1 MYLASHKMDIGN
13 GADPDQTPQNV
24 ASDQG
29 LHSLLTGNSIRN
41 RIKMLQDTCQLLNDK
56 MTSLIAKD
64 CIFLRKYGLIVALSV
79 QNGFKSAFLVVL
91 SLPQLRSHYNC
102 VAFDTDMTTLLCVE
116 CNHIPCFP
124 RQLFRRITITC
135 IWN

>member
-29 LHSLLTGNSIRN
+29 VHSLLTGNYIRN
-41 RIKMLQDTCQLLNDK
+41 RIKMIQDTWQPLNDK

-64 CIFLRKYGLIVALSV
+64 CISLRKYGLIVSLSV
-79 QNGFKSAFLVVL
+79 QNGFKTAFLVVL
-91 SLPQLRSHYNC
+91 SLPR
-102 VAFDTDMTTLLCVE
+102 
-116 CNHIPCFP
+116 
-124 RQLFRRITITC
+124 
-135 IWN
+135 

>member
-29 LHSLLTGNSIRN
+29 SHSLLTGNYIRN
-41 RIKMLQDTCQLLNDK
+41 RIKMIQDTWQPLNDK

-64 CIFLRKYGLIVALSV
+64 CIFLRKYGLVVSLSV
-79 QNGFKSAFLVVL
+79 QKRLQEYFSRRSKSA
-91 SLPQLRSHYNC
+91 
-102 VAFDTDMTTLLCVE
+102 
-116 CNHIPCFP
+116 
-124 RQLFRRITITC
+124 TIA
-135 IWN
+135 IAL